1 MKYRVRLETK
11 GTEIY
16 YLEAKDEK
24 EVSQMWQD
32 GSLPSVTWGET
43 HSVLHIEEL
52 DETSGAW
59 WRSLWDWLKPSRW
72 VSAQ

>member
-24 EVSQMWQD
+24 EVSRMWQD
-32 GSLPSVTWGET
+32 GALPSVKWGET
-43 HSVLHIEEL
+43 HKVLHIEEL
-52 DETSGAW
+52 DDTSGGW
-59 WRSLWDWLKPSRW
+59 WRSLWEWLKPSRW
-72 VSAQ
+72 VSA